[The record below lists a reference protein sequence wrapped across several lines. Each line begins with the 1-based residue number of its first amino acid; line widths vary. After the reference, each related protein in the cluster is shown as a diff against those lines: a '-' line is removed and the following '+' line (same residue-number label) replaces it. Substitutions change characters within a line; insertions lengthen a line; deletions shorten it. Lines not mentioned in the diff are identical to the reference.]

1 MVVRIAMVS
10 NSKLKE
16 ELQAEISDKTLRAAF
31 TDVWNSKIVQEYEI
45 EDKQK
50 KKIETVQ
57 RINKSS
63 RNILKN
69 VAHLKKLASKRRIKK
84 NVAADLDNLIDKT
97 SDDEYVTECYSDYYT
112 PKPSKLYKYV
122 KYNYALKTVKGSYLH
137 CGTAEYY
144 RQKDENENKAFIGKP
159 KETDVSI
166 NWFCQRS
173 YPNSSKGETLT

>member
-84 NVAADLDNLIDKT
+84 KII
-97 SDDEYVTECYSDYYT
+97 
-112 PKPSKLYKYV
+112 P
-122 KYNYALKTVKGSYLH
+122 H
-137 CGTAEYY
+137 
-144 RQKDENENKAFIGKP
+144 QKK
-159 KETDVSI
+159 S
-166 NWFCQRS
+166 
-173 YPNSSKGETLT
+173 L